1 MSIKNRVKKAVL
13 FALFITCLLVS
24 MFYYG
29 KQENPRYMMAGY
41 ISSFAFYMMATKQR
55 EDEQNA
61 GIY

>member
-1 MSIKNRVKKAVL
+1 
-13 FALFITCLLVS
+13 
-24 MFYYG
+24 
-29 KQENPRYMMAGY
+29 MMAGY